1 MAVKNNYLVKDL
13 NNFVTSILV
22 KLSVKKG
29 KVNDDDVFDLVKIF
43 EFIIQMNK
51 KFDKLEYI
59 EQYLIFVDEDIRD
72 FKQFYIFV
80 YNIIDELVKQ

>member
-1 MAVKNNYLVKDL
+1 M
-13 NNFVTSILV
+13 SILV

-59 EQYLIFVDEDIRD
+59 EQYLICVDEDRRD
-72 FKQFYIFV
+72 FEQFYIFV